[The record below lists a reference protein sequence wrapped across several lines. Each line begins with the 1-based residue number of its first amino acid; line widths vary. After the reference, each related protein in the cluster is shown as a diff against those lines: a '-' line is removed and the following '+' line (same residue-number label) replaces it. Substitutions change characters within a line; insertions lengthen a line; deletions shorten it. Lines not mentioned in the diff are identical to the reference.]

1 MSLAKII
8 DEALH
13 LKPQDRYVI
22 IENLVNSLN
31 EPNSEIDE
39 IWIEESLKRLE
50 AYKKGTMKTYSY
62 AEVFN

>member
-13 LKPQDRYVI
+13 LKPQDRYII

-31 EPNSEIDE
+31 EPNSEIDKV
-39 IWIEESLKRLE
+39 WIEESLKRLE
-50 AYKKGTMKTYSY
+50 AYKKGTMRTYSY

>member
-13 LKPQDRYVI
+13 LKPQDRYII

-31 EPNSEIDE
+31 EPNNEIDKV
-39 IWIEESLKRLE
+39 WIQESLKRLE
-50 AYKKGTMKTYSY
+50 AYRKGAMKTYSY
-62 AEVFN
+62 AEVFS

>member
-31 EPNSEIDE
+31 EPNSEIDKV
-39 IWIEESLKRLE
+39 WIEESLKRLE
-50 AYKKGTMKTYSY
+50 SYKTGAMKTYSY